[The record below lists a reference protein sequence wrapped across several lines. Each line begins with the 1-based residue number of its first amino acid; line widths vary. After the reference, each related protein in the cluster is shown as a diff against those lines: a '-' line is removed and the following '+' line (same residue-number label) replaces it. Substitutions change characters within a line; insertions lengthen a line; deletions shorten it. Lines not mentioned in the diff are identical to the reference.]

1 MSWFCTSCCI
11 LLSSLMFLNIK
22 QGSYCRGE
30 TQAASSS
37 FAQTKGN
44 HFVMNGRSFSLN
56 GFNAYW
62 MMFMASDPSTRAKV
76 TSVFQQASRYGM
88 NIARTWA
95 FSDGVSYRPL
105 QSSPGSYNEDMFK
118 GLDFVISE
126 ARNYGV
132 HLILS
137 LVNNFDDYGGRKQYV
152 QWAKERGQAINND
165 DDFYNNTVVK
175 GSYKDHVKTVLTR
188 INSITGVAYKD
199 DTTIFAW
206 ELMNEPRCQLDP
218 SGNLLQQWVKEMAA
232 HVKSIESNHLL
243 EIGLEGLYGGTTP
256 EKKQF
261 NPSNLEYGSDFID
274 NNLIPEID
282 FASIHIYAEQWL
294 QGASEEAQADFVD
307 KWVRVHIED
316 CNSVV
321 RKPLI
326 MGEFGKSYKLPGYTI
341 EKRNTYF
348 GKLYDVIYGSASS
361 DGACAGGLFW
371 QLLAQ
376 GMDNF
381 RDGYDVVL
389 EESPSTASVI
399 AQQSHK
405 LTELT
410 RHDSNVTKTTCQ
422 GNRE

>member
-1 MSWFCTSCCI
+1 MPLLRTCI
-11 LLSSLMFLNIK
+11 LLSSLVFFNI
-22 QGSYCRGE
+22 QRGNYCRGE
-30 TQAASSS
+30 TQATSSS

-44 HFVMNGRSFSLN
+44 HFVMNGRSFYLN

-62 MMFMASDPSTRAKV
+62 MMYMASDPSTRAKV
-76 TSVFQQASRYGM
+76 TSAFKQASKYGM

-95 FSDGVSYRPL
+95 FSDGGSYRPL

-132 HLILS
+132 HVILS
-137 LVNNFDDYGGRKQYV
+137 LVNNFDDYGGKKQYV
-152 QWAKERGQAINND
+152 QWAKERGQAINNE

-175 GSYKDHVKTVLTR
+175 GYYKDHVKTVLTR
-188 INSITGVAYKD
+188 INSITGVAYRD
-199 DTTIFAW
+199 DSTIFAW

-218 SGNLLQQWVKEMAA
+218 SGTLLQQWVKEMAA
-232 HVKSIESNHLL
+232 HVKSIDSNHLL
-243 EIGLEGLYGGTTP
+243 EIGLEGFYGGTTP

-261 NPSNLEYGSDFID
+261 NPSNLEYGSDFIA

-294 QGASEEAQADFVD
+294 RGASEEAQADFVD
-307 KWVRVHIED
+307 KWVGVHIED

-341 EKRNTYF
+341 EKRNAYF
-348 GKLYDVIYGSASS
+348 EKLYDVVYRSASS
-361 DGACAGGLFW
+361 NRACTGALFW

-381 RDGYDVVL
+381 KDGYDVVL

-405 LTELT
+405 LIELT
-410 RHDSNVTKTTCQ
+410 RQDSNVTKST
-422 GNRE
+422 